1 MIEAQKRDAVKRCK
15 FWFRKDIIS
24 LTSPPEAAKCVEATG
39 CSSDN
44 CTAKSEETPIDE
56 SCVLMSVN
64 EIINGKG
71 TQFPGLVPLLK
82 QYLSSV
88 ELDVDTQCTI
98 QQYLNLIANRASG
111 RLNTTAQWIRDF
123 VRQHDHYRHDSV
135 VNDRI
140 NYDLLVNFD
149 RIQKGELSIKELV
162 GDNPRTK
169 TNL

>member
-39 CSSDN
+39 CSSQEF
-44 CTAKSEETPIDE
+44 TAKSESPVDE
-56 SCVLMSVN
+56 SCILMSIN

-82 QYLSSV
+82 HYLSSI

-98 QQYLNLIANRASG
+98 QQYLNLIANRAAG
-111 RLNTTAQWIRDF
+111 RLSTTAQWIRDF
-123 VRQHDHYRHDSV
+123 VRQHKDYKQDSV
-135 VNDRI
+135 VNERI
-140 NYDLLVNFD
+140 NYDLLVAFD
-149 RIQKGELSIKELV
+149 RIQKGELSVAELV

-169 TNL
+169 TTL